1 VQVPAS
7 DWYKTQRTKYTY
19 KELLSKQPVG
29 ELPRN
34 VLVENVL
41 HISKETVGVWK
52 PQRRDVK
59 SKRGDKEAQT
69 VTASAVVGD

>member
-1 VQVPAS
+1 M
-7 DWYKTQRTKYTY
+7 
-19 KELLSKQPVG
+19 G